1 MKGGKS
7 EGDSFDVGDSDDD
20 RASGRRACGVLE
32 PELLSSHALNLTKKI
47 FLPTPPHDS
56 YQSRT
61 EC

>member
-1 MKGGKS
+1 MGGWSKG
-7 EGDSFDVGDSDDD
+7 DPFDGGDSDDD
-20 RASGRRACGVLE
+20 WVTRRRVCGVLE

-47 FLPTPPHDS
+47 VLSTPLHDS